1 MDKRKLLV
9 ILAVVIAFAI
19 AVWLLF
25 FYKKAP
31 SQPSQEEIVQKQM
44 EELNTLRNPDKLNP
58 TEEELNQQ
66 VQELD
71 KLRSSPSLSNQEEAN
86 KQLEELDKLKGQ

>member
-25 FYKKAP
+25 FYEKP
-31 SQPSQEEIVQKQM
+31 LSQPQEEIIMKEQ
-44 EELNTLRNPDKLNP
+44 
-58 TEEELNQQ
+58 
-66 VQELD
+66 
-71 KLRSSPSLSNQEEAN
+71 SEEAAKQIEEFN
-86 KQLEELDKLKGQ
+86 KQPFTQEQLDEQSAEAQKQLEEFNKGQ